1 MRISDWSSDVCSS
14 DLVDTACERET
25 VFFAVTGCLLP
36 LWSRMPS
43 SRITVYQMTT
53 DDGQRILA
61 RVLSQEWADRSEER
75 RGGNACVRTCRSRWS
90 QYHSKKKNSTYLLS
104 NTHAD
109 R

>member
-61 RVLSQEWADRSEER
+61 RVLSQEWADNFVQRVHAAA
-75 RGGNACVRTCRSRWS
+75 GGG
-90 QYHSKKKNSTYLLS
+90 STAGDALATIELGEFAS
-104 NTHAD
+104 LRHG
-109 R
+109 